1 VGPGTKVTGN
11 PTSTQ
16 NSDFHLSQPRFRQG
30 FLVQSSE
37 SRSCL
42 QQIDLRLRIRTMRRS
57 LVSASLRLGICIPFM
72 YFGTQLLAV
81 PFYPGFNI
89 LVNSASDLGT
99 AHSWK
104 PWIFNLGA
112 IATGLIT
119 FASVYGFY
127 QSLRSSGTN
136 FLLTALVCLSLM
148 CYGTSSLAAGVFP
161 MPHPYHGAGP
171 VQFGIILGPVLFVA
185 AFWKRRRGSGWVFWC
200 LAACLALFAVA
211 LVLMRPGVTGINT
224 DPIMG
229 LLQRILAV
237 AGFAPLGLAAYDLLK
252 QQMQGIRLSLDFPKS
267 AES

>member
-1 VGPGTKVTGN
+1 
-11 PTSTQ
+11 
-16 NSDFHLSQPRFRQG
+16 
-30 FLVQSSE
+30 
-37 SRSCL
+37 
-42 QQIDLRLRIRTMRRS
+42 MRDS
-57 LVSASLRLGICIPFM
+57 LVSASLRLGICIPFT
-72 YFGTQLLAV
+72 YFGIQLLAI
-81 PFYPGFNI
+81 PFYPGFSI

-99 AHSWK
+99 AHSLK
-104 PWIFNLGA
+104 PWSFNLGA

-171 VQFGIILGPVLFVA
+171 AQFGIILGPVLFVA
-185 AFWKRRRGSGWVFWC
+185 AFWKRRRGWVFWC
-200 LAACLALFAVA
+200 LAACLALFVVV
-211 LVLMRPGVTGINT
+211 LVLMRPGVTGLNT

-252 QQMQGIRLSLDFPKS
+252 QQMQVTRLSLDFPKS
-267 AES
+267 

>member
-1 VGPGTKVTGN
+1 
-11 PTSTQ
+11 
-16 NSDFHLSQPRFRQG
+16 
-30 FLVQSSE
+30 
-37 SRSCL
+37 
-42 QQIDLRLRIRTMRRS
+42 
-57 LVSASLRLGICIPFM
+57 M
-72 YFGTQLLAV
+72 YFGIQLLAV

-99 AHSWK
+99 AHSLK

-112 IATGLIT
+112 IATGLTT

-127 QSLRSSGTN
+127 QSLRSSATN
-136 FLLTALVCLSLM
+136 FLLAALVCLSLM

-161 MPHPYHGAGP
+161 MPHPYHGASP

-200 LAACLALFAVA
+200 LAACLALFVVV

-237 AGFAPLGLAAYDLLK
+237 AGFAPLGLGAYDLQK
-252 QQMQGIRLSLDFPKS
+252 QQMESIRLSLDFPKS

>member
-1 VGPGTKVTGN
+1 
-11 PTSTQ
+11 
-16 NSDFHLSQPRFRQG
+16 
-30 FLVQSSE
+30 
-37 SRSCL
+37 
-42 QQIDLRLRIRTMRRS
+42 MRHS
-57 LVSASLRLGICIPFM
+57 FVSASVRLGICIPFM
-72 YFGTQLLAV
+72 YFGIQLLAI

-89 LVNSASDLGT
+89 LINSASDLGT
-99 AHSWK
+99 AHSLR

-136 FLLTALVCLSLM
+136 FPLTALVCLSLM

-171 VQFGIILGPVLFVA
+171 AQFGIILGPVLFVA
-185 AFWKRRRGSGWVFWC
+185 AFWKRRRGWVFWC
-200 LAACLALFAVA
+200 LAACLALFAVV
-211 LVLMRPGVTGINT
+211 LVLMRPAVTGINT

-237 AGFAPLGLAAYDLLK
+237 AGFAPRGLAAYDLLK
-252 QQMQGIRLSLDFPKS
+252 QKMQGTRLSLDFPKS

>member
-1 VGPGTKVTGN
+1 MRHSFV
-11 PTSTQ
+11 ST
-16 NSDFHLSQPRFRQG
+16 
-30 FLVQSSE
+30 
-37 SRSCL
+37 
-42 QQIDLRLRIRTMRRS
+42 
-57 LVSASLRLGICIPFM
+57 SLRLGICIPFI
-72 YFGTQLLAV
+72 YFGIQLLAV

-99 AHSWK
+99 AHSLK

-127 QSLRSSGTN
+127 QSLRSSRTN
-136 FLLTALVCLSLM
+136 VLLTALVCLSLI
-148 CYGTSSLAAGVFP
+148 CYGTSSLAAGLFP

-171 VQFGIILGPVLFVA
+171 AQFGVILGPALFVA
-185 AFWKRRRGSGWVFWC
+185 AFWKRRRESGWVFWC
-200 LAACLALFAVA
+200 LAACLALFVVV

-224 DPIMG
+224 DPVMG

-252 QQMQGIRLSLDFPKS
+252 QQLKSVRVGAGKLTQPRAGGTDLSS
-267 AES
+267 

>member
-1 VGPGTKVTGN
+1 
-11 PTSTQ
+11 
-16 NSDFHLSQPRFRQG
+16 
-30 FLVQSSE
+30 
-37 SRSCL
+37 
-42 QQIDLRLRIRTMRRS
+42 MRHS
-57 LVSASLRLGICIPFM
+57 LVSASLRLGICIPFV
-72 YFGTQLLAV
+72 YFGIQLLAV

-99 AHSWK
+99 AHSLK

-136 FLLTALVCLSLM
+136 VLLTALICLSLM
-148 CYGTSSLAAGVFP
+148 CYGTSSLAAGLFP
-161 MPHPYHGAGP
+161 MPHPYHGGGP
-171 VQFGIILGPVLFVA
+171 VQFGIILGPALFVG

-200 LAACLALFAVA
+200 LAACLALFAVV
-211 LVLMRPGVTGINT
+211 LVLMRPGVTGVNT

-252 QQMQGIRLSLDFPKS
+252 LQMQGIRLSLDFPRS
-267 AES
+267 AEN